1 MDERGLY
8 DIYGTWHIPFW
19 QTNWF
24 FLLCLAGA
32 ALLGAFFA
40 WFVYRRYCNKNLA
53 FTPYETAQRGLKKLE
68 NKPIT
73 NKADAQAVYFE
84 LTSLLKHYIQN
95 SLGYQVIGLT
105 DSELINFLSE
115 HYFPA
120 QAYAPLKDICS
131 GCQHIKFAQESVLN
145 EQIQQDLSKSFV
157 ILDKVHEH
165 LQLRNK

>member
-19 QTNWF
+19 QTSWF
-24 FLLCLAGA
+24 FWLSITIGA
-32 ALLGAFFA
+32 LVGAFFA
-40 WFVYRRYCNKNLA
+40 RILYRRYFNKNQEL
-53 FTPYETAQRGLKKLE
+53 TPYESAQRGLKKLQ
-68 NKPIT
+68 NKLIT

-84 LTSLLKHYIQN
+84 LTGLLKQYIQN

-105 DSELINFLSE
+105 DSELISFLSE

-120 QAYAPLKDICS
+120 QAYAHLKDICN
-131 GCQHIKFAQESVLN
+131 GCQHIKFAQENVLN
-145 EQIQQDLSKSFV
+145 EQIQQDIAKSFV
-157 ILDKVHEH
+157 IIDKVHEH